1 MRSGKTFETTL
12 GYLRYY
18 RAIKTGVLKRD
29 ARIANK
35 LKLLMYSLVIRFLY
49 QNRKRRI
56 RSQS

>member
-18 RAIKTGVLKRD
+18 RAIKTAVLKRD